1 MIVDYSI
8 TSLVDAIVSIRL
20 WIRYQ
25 LAARATWTRIP
36 SLFEAGPA
44 LRDRASALCL
54 AFLRIFGFKSVL
66 LVPDCSNH
74 ICAPHKE
81 GSDAD
86 YLLIILCA
94 CFVYFITVS
103 NHYNYHFTYYISLLY
118 LSLFYFIW
126 LFYFD
131 YSDDYL
137 FDHFEKLLNAMEATK
152 CRRTLY
158 CIGDGKI

>member
-66 LVPDCSNH
+66 LVPDGSNH

-86 YLLIILCA
+86 YLLIILCD
-94 CFVYFITVS
+94 CFVYFIILF
-103 NHYNYHFTYYISLLY
+103 NHLNYCCILLIT
-118 LSLFYFIW
+118 FHYFIYHYSI
-126 LFYFD
+126 LSD
-131 YSDDYL
+131 YSIL
-137 FDHFEKLLNAMEATK
+137 IIQMIIFLIILKSF
-152 CRRTLY
+152 
-158 CIGDGKI
+158 

>member
-74 ICAPHKE
+74 LCAPHKE

-86 YLLIILCA
+86 YLLIIFCD
-94 CFVYFITVS
+94 CFVYFFILFNYLNYCFILHFITL
-103 NHYNYHFTYYISLLY
+103 FIII
-118 LSLFYFIW
+118 LFYLIILFW
-126 LFYFD
+126 LFRWLSFWA
-131 YSDDYL
+131 
-137 FDHFEKLLNAMEATK
+137 FWKA
-152 CRRTLY
+152 RTQ
-158 CIGDGKI
+158 

>member
-74 ICAPHKE
+74 LCAPHKE

-86 YLLIILCA
+86 YLMIILCDCFLYFIILFNYLNYCCILLIAFHYFIYHYFILSDYSILIIQMIIFLIILKSSWTQWKQRNA
-94 CFVYFITVS
+94 DDRFI
-103 NHYNYHFTYYISLLY
+103 
-118 LSLFYFIW
+118 
-126 LFYFD
+126 
-131 YSDDYL
+131 
-137 FDHFEKLLNAMEATK
+137 A
-152 CRRTLY
+152 
-158 CIGDGKI
+158 